1 MRFRFPSIF
10 STGIS
15 FPRDQVLSL
24 ARGSFVGTDG
34 FHLVL
39 FFSIDELTRLRNEV
53 RAKLRGLLVRGEE
66 QSVEDTMHLPGRRK
80 AKAVGIRGNN
90 L

>member
-1 MRFRFPSIF
+1 MGLRFPSVL
-10 STGIS
+10 GAGVS
-15 FPRDQVLSL
+15 FPRDQILML
-24 ARGSFVGTDG
+24 ARGSPVGMDS
-34 FHLVL
+34 FHLIL